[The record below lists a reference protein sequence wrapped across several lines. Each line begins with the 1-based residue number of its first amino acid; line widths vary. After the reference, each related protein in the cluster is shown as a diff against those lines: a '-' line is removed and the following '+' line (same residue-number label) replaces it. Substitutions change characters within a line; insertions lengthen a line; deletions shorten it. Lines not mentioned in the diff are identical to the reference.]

1 VSFEQDYTGVTAVLR
16 DRRTGT
22 EHMLQGPTTT
32 SSRRTEPNSSI
43 SDDASESLLQ
53 DVDD

>member
-1 VSFEQDYTGVTAVLR
+1 MSFEQDDGTGITAVLR

-32 SSRRTEPNSSI
+32 SSWRTEPNSSI
-43 SDDASESLLQ
+43 SDDA
-53 DVDD
+53 